1 MNLTKQSV
9 VMVDSDLVERG
20 NYMNRREA
28 IVILNDYRSIIT
40 NSDFKEACEIVISEL
55 EKQEDI
61 IIRNIELTELCS
73 KLTNILSENKDTKE
87 R

>member
-9 VMVDSDLVERG
+9 VMVDSDLVERS

-28 IVILNDYRSIIT
+28 IVILNDYRSSIP

-87 R
+87 S

>member
-1 MNLTKQSV
+1 MPKFDYTNMPYEPKMNI
-9 VMVDSDLVERG
+9 
-20 NYMNRREA
+20 REA
-28 IVILNDYRSIIT
+28 IVILNDYRSVIT
-40 NSDFKEACEIVISEL
+40 NSDFKKACEIAISEL

-87 R
+87 S